1 MVTVNILVKHLKTI
15 GHLAS
20 MGKPACHALVGVAD
34 QENELFGYTIVS
46 QYFQN
51 VSRSTLS
58 NTFSK
63 SMKLI

>member
-15 GHLAS
+15 GYLAS

-51 VSRSTLS
+51 VL
-58 NTFSK
+58 
-63 SMKLI
+63 